1 MSSPAQKVSLYS
13 VNDLKNAT
21 DDALAPYLT
30 TLPKPY
36 TFKQQHYTTNIRLI
50 LGYTAVIIA
59 GVLFYAD
66 YKLGWDATKAYTG
79 PACLAYFVLN
89 SALTYW
95 IWAVEAGT
103 VFVGT
108 REGGQKVRTNAQY
121 PLIQL
126 HSACL
131 VLMLT
136 KVTPP
141 QLRLRSS
148 TQKYKPTYKLK
159 VTYEAPSGKKWEDK
173 EVEGSFTQWFN
184 TYGYLQKKELYSWLA
199 ENIEVLGVAQKE
211 GKAKIEAAPA
221 PSAATIDDATLAA
234 ISVPEMM
241 SFSSSADASP
251 ATPSTTKKGRPKK
264 KT

>member
-1 MSSPAQKVSLYS
+1 MLTLA
-13 VNDLKNAT
+13 DLKNAT

-79 PACLAYFVLN
+79 PACVAYFVLN

-108 REGGQKVRTNAQY
+108 REGGQK
-121 PLIQL
+121 
-126 HSACL
+126 
-131 VLMLT
+131 
-136 KVTPP
+136 
-141 QLRLRSS
+141 LRLRSS

-234 ISVPEMM
+234 ISSPEMM